1 MDHVLIIIAGMP
13 AAGKTTFAKYLSEEL
28 RIPLVCKD
36 RVKEILF
43 DELHY
48 DAKTKSETQ
57 KFGALAYTLSWYF
70 CEEIMKSGQ
79 PLIFESNLG
88 AECPSKLRDLVQ
100 KYCYFVISVVFD
112 GDMQIIHQRFLM
124 RDHSVER
131 HPGLVSGC
139 RFDTLD
145 DFRNA
150 VEACR
155 TFSYGEHVIRVDTSD
170 FSRVCYHNITQKILS
185 LDKQSKLI

>member
-70 CEEIMKSGQ
+70 CE
-79 PLIFESNLG
+79 
-88 AECPSKLRDLVQ
+88 
-100 KYCYFVISVVFD
+100 
-112 GDMQIIHQRFLM
+112 
-124 RDHSVER
+124 
-131 HPGLVSGC
+131 
-139 RFDTLD
+139 
-145 DFRNA
+145 
-150 VEACR
+150 
-155 TFSYGEHVIRVDTSD
+155 
-170 FSRVCYHNITQKILS
+170 
-185 LDKQSKLI
+185 